1 MSVARK
7 SNLPLSEGLAQIG
20 ACGIFLF
27 QILRAIPRSLR
38 HVRETVRQIFFVGGM
53 SLVIIMTCGLFV
65 GMVLG
70 LQLYHTL
77 SIFGGTAEYIALWFK
92 SIGMET
98 GYYWYVTAC
107 IAVSLLVYITMKD
120 TRKHSRIETD

>member
-1 MSVARK
+1 VNAGSVTSGAFATPGA
-7 SNLPLSEGLAQIG
+7 SATASASAQV
-20 ACGIFLF
+20 
-27 QILRAIPRSLR
+27 S
-38 HVRETVRQIFFVGGM
+38 TV
-53 SLVIIMTCGLFV
+53 
-65 GMVLG
+65 
-70 LQLYHTL
+70 